1 MSSIKTTLHGVH
13 YAFNNPVAISSTSHL
28 FTQEAG
34 LAVELAKEMLRAGE
48 MDSLSIKEIA
58 ESACELVL
66 ALNDEFA
73 KRRWRVKMPALDP
86 EKLAKYYGIEPK
98 ESAE

>member
-13 YAFNNPVAISSTSHL
+13 YAFNNPIAISSTSHL

-34 LAVELAKEMLRAGE
+34 LAIELAREMLKAGAAGS
-48 MDSLSIKEIA
+48 MPIKEIA
-58 ESACELVL
+58 ENACELVL

-86 EKLAKYYGIEPK
+86 EKLAKHYGIEPK